1 MEPCPPLKLG
11 GISIVSYL
19 ISYHQ
24 AVFRLLLLTV
34 CQLFNH
40 HHSPSIKLTTCQIQ
54 STPYCYFM
62 CGVGENRTRVQIA
75 INCYQQ
81 IIMASVGGIEPP
93 SLHRQCNIVAVGP
106 YARNQKS
113 LRFLLLSGGIT
124 ISRPHD

>member
-1 MEPCPPLKLG
+1 MELYSPLELG
-11 GISIVSYL
+11 EILSGIKVS
-19 ISYHQ
+19 
-24 AVFRLLLLTV
+24 
-34 CQLFNH
+34 N
-40 HHSPSIKLTTCQIQ
+40 
-54 STPYCYFM
+54 
-62 CGVGENRTRVQIA
+62 
-75 INCYQQ
+75 NCYQQ